1 MESQLQSHSTGA
13 MARDPTITRS
23 DLSQAQPLLL
33 VDSFGGPHGE
43 SSPMDIDP
51 VADDV
56 GPPNAVTVNKTSS
69 STWHNLTA
77 QALSTQNRSPQAS
90 RTQDEQRE
98 SIRQSRKGRQFNRQ
112 HRAAVISKTRPRRR
126 QAATEA
132 CDRNGT
138 GPRDTSEKLKKEMQ
152 EFQKGKLKRREM
164 IHRKKR
170 AALNK
175 AEEVA
180 RTKALERALG
190 GLNLDASE
198 AQSDQEHSHPLPLL
212 LSFDHV
218 LRLLGDLNHA
228 KKVFTDF
235 QQHHR
240 DPSYAEGLCLG
251 DQRRLLSLL
260 KSEYT
265 LLSMT
270 QETGSTE
277 AALLYQDQRIAYM
290 DELRSS
296 VGNLPSMNEGLN
308 DYLNNEHATNLCSST
323 LASKAGQSSEG
334 FTDPVLPQSGPSIS
348 LTAKKKKMDVQTAN
362 DVAAYQENPSTV
374 LSKKRQKRVQNA
386 LLHGRADL
394 NAMQLEKQR
403 ANTQKVAKE
412 LKELT
417 ELTEKRDVYRPQY
430 ETKVQP
436 SVEKRDLYQPQHET
450 RVQVTMGKR
459 DLYQPQQ
466 NNIRLQAPPQSR
478 EAYTTNIKDPVGGGT
493 RKLHDSYRP
502 ARGVKP
508 HKREFGS
515 SGGEAQSPFRY
526 GDFYR
531 AYPNISN
538 RNPRFSDDNPDSMR
552 MYDSYRP
559 SKRSKEPVSEA
570 SSSRSQSKKGAT
582 PTGLIDS
589 YRPVDGNMTMQL

>member
-1 MESQLQSHSTGA
+1 
-13 MARDPTITRS
+13 
-23 DLSQAQPLLL
+23 
-33 VDSFGGPHGE
+33 
-43 SSPMDIDP
+43 MDIDP
-51 VADDV
+51 VADKV
-56 GPPNAVTVNKTSS
+56 GPPNAVTANKPSS

-98 SIRQSRKGRQFNRQ
+98 FLRQSRKGRQFNRQ

-138 GPRDTSEKLKKEMQ
+138 GPRDTSEKLKKEIQ
-152 EFQKGKLKRREM
+152 EFQKGKSKRREI

-180 RTKALERALG
+180 RTKALERALS
-190 GLNLDASE
+190 GLNLDGSE

-228 KKVFTDF
+228 KKAFTDF

-240 DPSYAEGLCLG
+240 DPSYADGLCLG

-260 KSEYT
+260 KSEYA

-290 DELRSS
+290 DELRTSI
-296 VGNLPSMNEGLN
+296 GKLPLMDKGMN
-308 DYLNNEHATNLCSST
+308 DYLNDEHAKSLCSSA
-323 LASKAGQSSEG
+323 LASKAGQSSEV
-334 FTDPVLPQSGPSIS
+334 FTDPVLQQSEPSIS
-348 LTAKKKKMDVQTAN
+348 LTDKEKKVDVQTAN

-374 LSKKRQKRVQNA
+374 LSKKRQKRVHHA
-386 LLHGRADL
+386 ILHGRADL

-450 RVQVTMGKR
+450 RVQVLKGKR

-466 NNIRLQAPPQSR
+466 NNNRLQAPPQSR
-478 EAYTTNIKDPVGGGT
+478 EGYITNIKDPVVART
-493 RKLHDSYRP
+493 RKLRASYRP
-502 ARGVKP
+502 AGGAKP

-515 SGGEAQSPFRY
+515 IGGEAQSPFRY

-531 AYPNISN
+531 PHSNIRN

-559 SKRSKEPVSEA
+559 SKRGKEPMSEA
-570 SSSRSQSKKGAT
+570 SSSRNKSKKGAT
-582 PTGLIDS
+582 RTGLVDS
-589 YRPVDGNMTMQL
+589 YRPVDGNMNMQL